1 MASKPIPQLRV
12 RTEFSFKQAFGPV
25 KRVAAALAETKCPA
39 AAIVDGGTWGHV
51 RWQKE
56 LAKVGVKPLFGT
68 ELVVP
73 QENGLKPA
81 AWALAK
87 DTKAFYRFSTA
98 ARKPGVDIAALFAE
112 HNKGIVRF
120 AGTALTDPDQF
131 DYIDLNPASLLQQ
144 RAAYALHK
152 RTGKPMVVT
161 SDNNYPTKAD
171 YAAFMAMV
179 DREKVTPQH
188 ILTEAELRESI
199 KFLSD
204 AEFKKAIANT
214 RRIAEAC
221 ASELPTA
228 PLIQVP
234 GDFRALAYAG
244 RDRRVRLGHIPKWT
258 KEYEDRLERELVAI
272 EAKEFQSYFLVVS
285 ELITWSKERMLVG
298 PGRGSSAGSLLCYC
312 IDITEVDPIP
322 HKLLF
327 ERFIDLTRKDLPDI
341 DIDFNDNK
349 REQVFEYLTHK
360 YGFNNVARLGNIN
373 TLKPRSVMMEICKR
387 FGIPDHEKFDLLNV
401 LIEYS
406 SGDARYGKGLLDTLE
421 NTETGRKF
429 AARHPKAG
437 VMGEIE
443 NHASHTGVHAAGV
456 IVCNDPVSDYCTI
469 GAEGVAHLDKP
480 DAEAL
485 NLLKIDALGLR
496 TLGILEDAGVATNDQ
511 LYALQRNDPNVFQIF
526 NEHRYS
532 AVFQFEGTAQR
543 QISSEVEIDKF
554 ETIDHLTALARPG
567 PLGGGATQKYIERKK
582 YNQGHSAWQMKS
594 HEHYIEPLLR
604 DTYGVVLYQEQVMQI
619 VRQIGKFSWE
629 ETTTIRKAMSGRKGE
644 EYFNQQETKFIAGAA
659 KDGIGEHDA
668 RAIWK
673 EICAFGAW
681 GMNKSHTC
689 AYAVISYWC
698 AWMKRYHPLEYAAA
712 GLRNAK
718 DDDQAVAVLKEME
731 DEGIS
736 YIPFDPGLSEANWS
750 VKDGKLLGGFTNIKG
765 IGPAKAMKAIEQR
778 EYLFGPLPEG
788 ATEKELA
795 RLFKKREEYIE
806 KWDKVTPKFTD
817 LYPLR
822 TAYKDMYD
830 NPHKYGIAEGS
841 RIVTADEFPLDGP
854 VLWLA
859 KLDEKKRRD
868 EMEQRRV
875 VKRGNRVLRGPTAFV
890 DLVCKDDTSTPII
903 ARIGRFEFESMG
915 RAAIEHLVN
924 KQDVLLMRGTRV
936 KGFSMTRVD
945 KIKCLNRPEIFQ
957 KGYTGEQQKT

>member
-1 MASKPIPQLRV
+1 MAKPIPQLRV
-12 RTEFSFKQAFGPV
+12 KTEFSFRQAFGPV
-25 KRVAAALAETKCPA
+25 KRVAAALAEMKCPA

-56 LAKVGVKPLFGT
+56 LTKLGIKPIFGT
-68 ELVVP
+68 ELTVA
-73 QENGLKPA
+73 QDDKKKPT
-81 AWALAK
+81 AWALAQ
-87 DTKAFYRFSTA
+87 DTKAFYRFSTS
-98 ARKPGVDIAALFAE
+98 ARKEGADIAELFAQT
-112 HNKGIVRF
+112 KAGVIRF
-120 AGTALTDPDQF
+120 AGSALKDPEQF

-144 RAAYALHK
+144 RAAYQLHK
-152 RTGKPMVVT
+152 STKKPLVVT
-161 SDNNYPTKAD
+161 GDNNYPTRAD
-171 YAAFMAMV
+171 YPAFMAMI

-188 ILTEAELRESI
+188 ILCEEELRESI

-214 RRIAEAC
+214 RQIAEVC
-221 ASELPTA
+221 AGVLPTA

-234 GDFRALAYAG
+234 GDLRAMAYAG
-244 RDRRVRLGHIPKWT
+244 RDRRVRLKHIPNWT
-258 KEYEDRLERELVAI
+258 QEYTDRLERELVAI

-285 ELITWSKERMLVG
+285 ELITWAKERMLVG

-322 HKLLF
+322 HRLLF

-341 DIDFNDNK
+341 DIDFNDTK
-349 REQVFEYLTHK
+349 REQVFEYLTQK

-421 NTETGRKF
+421 NTETGKAF
-429 AARHPKAG
+429 ALRHPKAS

-456 IVCNDPVSDYCTI
+456 IVCNDPVNDYCTI

-511 LYALQRNDPNVFQIF
+511 LYALKLNDPNVFDIF

-543 QISSEVEIDKF
+543 QISSEVEINAF

-582 YNQGHSAWQMKS
+582 HNQGHAAWQMKS
-594 HEHYIEPLLR
+594 HEHFIEPLLR
-604 DTYGVVLYQEQVMQI
+604 DTFGVVLYQEQVMRI
-619 VRQIGKFSWE
+619 VREIGKFSWE

-644 EYFNQQETKFIAGAA
+644 EYFNQQETKFIAGA
-659 KDGIGEHDA
+659 KQDGIGEHDA

-718 DDDQAVAVLKEME
+718 DDDHAIAVLKEMD
-731 DEGIS
+731 DENIE
-736 YIPFDPGLSEANWS
+736 YTPFDPKLSDANWT

-765 IGPAKAMKAIEQR
+765 IGPAKAKAAIEQR
-778 EYLFGPLPEG
+778 DYLFAPGPEG
-788 ATEKELA
+788 ETEKA
-795 RLFKKREEYIE
+795 AAKRIKKRDDYTE
-806 KWDKVTPKFTD
+806 KWAKAVPKFVD
-817 LYPLR
+817 LYPIR
-822 TAYKDMYD
+822 TEYKDMYD
-830 NPHKYGIAEGS
+830 NPHKYGISEGS
-841 RIVTADEFPLDGP
+841 RIVTADNFPLDGP

-875 VKRGNRVLRGPTAFV
+875 VKRGGRTLRGPTAFV
-890 DLVCKDDTSTPII
+890 DLVCKDDTNIPII
-903 ARIGRFEFESMG
+903 CRIGRFEFESMG

-936 KGFSMTRVD
+936 KGFSMIRVD

-957 KGYTGEQQKT
+957 KGYTSEQKT